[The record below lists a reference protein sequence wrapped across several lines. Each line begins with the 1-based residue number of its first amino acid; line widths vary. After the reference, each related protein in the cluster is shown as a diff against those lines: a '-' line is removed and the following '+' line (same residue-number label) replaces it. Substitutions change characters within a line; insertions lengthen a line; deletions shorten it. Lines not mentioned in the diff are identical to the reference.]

1 MKIKEAQDKIK
12 EFDIARNWQ
21 NDWNMKDLLLNL
33 TEETGEIWN
42 LIKWIDDKDKEKEI
56 TNKNKEEVSDFIGD
70 SMFII
75 LKLANQTNVDAGK
88 ALQATLDEY
97 EKRMPPEIMKKVK
110 HINPHAGGYDNKY
123 KNGNYNNTKKTI

>member
-88 ALQATLDEY
+88 ALQATLNEY

-110 HINPHAGGYDNKY
+110 TANKLTGGYDNKL
-123 KNGNYNNTKKTI
+123 KWQL

>member
-12 EFDIARNWQ
+12 EFDVARNWQ

-56 TNKNKEEVSDFIGD
+56 TNKNKKEVADFIGD

-75 LKLANQTNVDAGK
+75 LKLANQTNVDADE

-110 HINPHAGGYDNKY
+110 TANKLAGGYDNK
-123 KNGNYNNTKKTI
+123 